1 SDATLLELS
10 TYLPNSKEELNQI
23 SGFGAFKIEKY
34 GEIFLPKIIEFCKN
48 NNLSSKISVK
58 KPKKQR
64 EPKKANKTTSG
75 TFAITFEL
83 YKAGNNF
90 EEIAKIRNLS
100 INTIQNHLANFV
112 AAGKIEADELMDV
125 SKIDPIIEIA
135 KAQTIPSL
143 KAIKDELGDG
153 YSYFEIHIAMAYY
166 KSQQ

>member
-1 SDATLLELS
+1 LLELS

-34 GEIFLPKIIEFCKN
+34 GKLFLPAILNYCNIH
-48 NNLSSKISVK
+48 NLTSKISEK

-64 EPKKANKTTSG
+64 ESKRVSKSTSG
-75 TFAITFEL
+75 TFATTFEL
-83 YKAGNNF
+83 FKAGNNF

-112 AAGKIEADELMDV
+112 ATGKIEANELMDMN
-125 SKIDPIIEIA
+125 KIEPIIQIA
-135 KAQTIPSL
+135 KSQTIQSL

-153 YSYFEIHIAMAYY
+153 FSYFEINIAIAYHQ
-166 KSQQ
+166 SQQ